1 VVGPGLSGAV
11 VAACRDP
18 KDLLISGY
26 CGASP
31 AWLGAL
37 GQAGAVEAEVA
48 GSAGSWRCEYRN
60 LSNQSPLTL
69 QAAVFCV
76 KR

>member
-1 VVGPGLSGAV
+1 VIGPSLSGAV

-18 KDLLISGY
+18 KDLLISGH

-37 GQAGAVEAEVA
+37 GQGGAVDAEATGA
-48 GSAGSWRCEYRN
+48 AAAWRCEYRN
-60 LSNQSPLTL
+60 LSSQNALTL
-69 QAAVFCV
+69 QAAVFCI